1 MVKVLS
7 ILNKLDNAIFVVQK
21 ILILIGV
28 IAMVVINGAQVFCR
42 YVIHSSLAWSEQTS
56 VLLFFILIML
66 GANLAVKTDTETKI
80 DILRFKN
87 DKANATLHLI
97 TDVLSVV
104 AVVEIGRA
112 HV

>member
-66 GANLAVKTDTETKI
+66 GAWFFWC
-80 DILRFKN
+80 RHRPF
-87 DKANATLHLI
+87 
-97 TDVLSVV
+97 
-104 AVVEIGRA
+104 
-112 HV
+112 

>member
-42 YVIHSSLAWSEQTS
+42 YVIHSSLAWSEQTLS
-56 VLLFFILIML
+56 LIH
-66 GANLAVKTDTETKI
+66 I
-80 DILRFKN
+80 
-87 DKANATLHLI
+87 
-97 TDVLSVV
+97 
-104 AVVEIGRA
+104 
-112 HV
+112 